1 MFSLMRNSFSP
12 NEVVQGSHCGL
23 RVSFAGSHNS
33 SLVRCPCAFRL
44 RKLAQS
50 GCPVLCSSESLLL
63 PARCAV
69 FPLIS
74 IFHGRR
80 NLDGVLKGSKLY
92 SFVKLSPFLV

>member
-23 RVSFAGSHNS
+23 QVSFVGSHKS

-50 GCPVLCSSESLLL
+50 GCPVLFSSESLLL
-63 PARCAV
+63 PARRAV
-69 FPLIS
+69 F
-74 IFHGRR
+74 FHLCACSMVGATWT
-80 NLDGVLKGSKLY
+80 V
-92 SFVKLSPFLV
+92 F